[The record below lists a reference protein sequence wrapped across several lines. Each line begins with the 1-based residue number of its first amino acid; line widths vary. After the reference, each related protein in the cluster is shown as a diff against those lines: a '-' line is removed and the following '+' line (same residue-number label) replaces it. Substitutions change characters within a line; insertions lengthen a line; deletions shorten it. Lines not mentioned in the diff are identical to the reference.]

1 MGLGSRPQ
9 LSLGGCMPLCVGG
22 GQGCSRCQFSSCEI
36 RGKADLLVFGNLSAL
51 MSCKPLDLE
60 LLSGEPGAS

>member
-9 LSLGGCMPLCVGG
+9 LSVGGCMPLCG

-36 RGKADLLVFGNLSAL
+36 QGKAELLMFGNLSAL
-51 MSCKPLDLE
+51 MSCELLDLE
-60 LLSGEPGAS
+60 LLPGELAAS